1 MQNSIKF
8 KIAIISQI
16 CIDKYIHMFKIFEML
31 KRTLLLSVLNNAI
44 CPFSFNQPM
53 LFTCLCIKHMQAE
66 TRKRI

>member
-8 KIAIISQI
+8 KITIISQI
-16 CIDKYIHMFKIFEML
+16 CTDKYMFKIFEML
-31 KRTLLLSVLNNAI
+31 ERTLLLSILNNAI

-53 LFTCLCIKHMQAE
+53 LFTCLCIKHIQAE